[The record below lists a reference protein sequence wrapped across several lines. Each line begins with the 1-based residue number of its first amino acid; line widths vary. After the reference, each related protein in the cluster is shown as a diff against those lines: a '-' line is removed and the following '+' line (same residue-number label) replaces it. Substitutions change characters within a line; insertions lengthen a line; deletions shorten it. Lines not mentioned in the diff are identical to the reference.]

1 MGPLSPGHE
10 SRSASA
16 EISGVSGRIRRMGRT
31 TNPLIDAIAAA
42 RWVPRLRRDTV
53 IASSCIS
60 VPRPVVHRSRGT
72 RPGRRRPRAIQLSAS
87 PYPGLVSTRPRS
99 GKIPGRM
106 SPQPTGLGDST
117 ESERESEDLGV
128 VVIVDVKLP
137 AIFPA
142 KMEFL
147 RVWRKGRIEGAPTLP
162 FLPPTLEPPSF
173 RVLNHR
179 STALS
184 TLTFSYDKINR
195 LLLKESVRFRI
206 AIQFLVE
213 KSFHRRLS
221 PHPTAHPPVL
231 TKSGIQSPISP
242 SILIPA
248 QHGAEMSMN
257 AKPWK
262 PRSFSLRVSLTVLPL
277 RWS

>member
-128 VVIVDVKLP
+128 VVIVEDLP
-137 AIFPA
+137 CQDGIFTRL
-142 KMEFL
+142 E
-147 RVWRKGRIEGAPTLP
+147 KGENRGAPTLP

-213 KSFHRRLS
+213 KSFHGRLS